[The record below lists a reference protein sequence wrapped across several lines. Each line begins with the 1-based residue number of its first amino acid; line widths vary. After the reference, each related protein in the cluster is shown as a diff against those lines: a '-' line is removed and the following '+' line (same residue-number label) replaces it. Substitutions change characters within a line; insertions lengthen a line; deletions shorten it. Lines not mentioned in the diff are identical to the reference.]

1 MAVFKRGR
9 TYWFHFWW
17 KGQHIQRSTHQG
29 NPRTARTIQAAYR
42 TALAKGEVGIIER
55 KPTPT
60 LKDFSRRFM
69 EYIETRCADK
79 PATVGFYAE
88 KLTRLLEFQPLAEAR
103 LDQIDEGLIESYV
116 QQRSRRMSPAS
127 VNRELATLRRALR
140 LADEWRLIDR
150 VPRVRLLP
158 GERIREF
165 VLSREQE
172 RLYLE
177 MAPQPL
183 HDFAVLLLDTGLR
196 RGEALA
202 LRWPDLHLE
211 PISGARFGYLQV
223 WRGKSKYARR
233 TIPVTNRVRAM
244 LADRLAG
251 SKWPLPFP
259 DDNGAPFLGT
269 SLDHQHKRV
278 RDALRLPEDFV
289 IHSLRHT
296 MLTRLGEAGA
306 DAFTIQRVAGHS
318 SVLVSQRYMHPSPE
332 TTERAFERF
341 EALSKGL
348 TESPWESPK
357 RQLAATVSATVV

>member
-1 MAVFKRGR
+1 MAVFKRGGI
-9 TYWFHFWW
+9 YWFHFWW

-29 NPRTARTIQAAYR
+29 NRTDARTIQGAYR

-55 KPTPT
+55 KPAPT
-60 LKDFSRRFM
+60 LKDFSGRFM
-69 EYIETRCADK
+69 EYIETRCAEK

-88 KLTRLLEFQPLAEAR
+88 KLTRVLEFQPLAEAR
-103 LDQIDEGLIESYV
+103 LDQIDEALIESYV
-116 QQRSRRMSPAS
+116 QQRARRMSVAS
-127 VNRELATLRRALR
+127 VNRELSTLRRALR
-140 LADEWRLIDR
+140 MAYEWRILNR
-150 VPRVRLLP
+150 VPRIRLLP
-158 GERIREF
+158 GERVREF

-177 MAPQPL
+177 MAPEPL
-183 HDFAVLLLDTGLR
+183 RDFAVLLLDTGLR

-202 LRWPDLHLE
+202 LQWPDLHLE

-223 WRGKSKYARR
+223 WRGKSTYARR
-233 TIPVTNRVRAM
+233 TIPLTQRVCAM
-244 LADRLAG
+244 VAQRLPVFNSPWVFSDDKG
-251 SKWPLPFP
+251 KPL
-259 DDNGAPFLGT
+259 LGT
-269 SLDHQHKRV
+269 SLDHQHKRL
-278 RDALRLPEDFV
+278 RDGLRLPQDFV